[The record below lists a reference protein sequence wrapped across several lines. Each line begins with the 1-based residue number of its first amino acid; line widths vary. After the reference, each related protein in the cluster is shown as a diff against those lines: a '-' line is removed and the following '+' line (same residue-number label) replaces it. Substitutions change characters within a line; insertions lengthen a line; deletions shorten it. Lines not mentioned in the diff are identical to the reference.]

1 MMLRLLFTLACLFGA
16 AHCAGAT
23 DPPTNADAGDGGT
36 SADSAAQKVP
46 TVHRTAAA
54 ACTAPRPAGTPP
66 GAPGDCKTDADC
78 TAGKNG
84 RCHHSPGGGPRMP
97 WNSCSY
103 DYCFADADCPA
114 GNLCVCNRQGGNVC
128 NLSNC
133 RTDADCGGAQ
143 CGFAPNVKCWGPG
156 GNFCRTAKDKCK
168 VDQDCPQPSGGGRA
182 SCTFDQDTQAWGCK
196 LHEICPVG

>member
-84 RCHHSPGGGPRMP
+84 RCTYGPTF
-97 WNSCSY
+97 SAVCSY
-103 DYCFADADCPA
+103 DECSADGDCGAGVCDCRNETRRGANTCFR
-114 GNLCVCNRQGGNVC
+114 GNCV
-128 NLSNC
+128 
-133 RTDADCGGAQ
+133 TDADCGGGY
-143 CGFAPNVKCWGPG
+143 CS
-156 GNFCRTAKDKCK
+156 
-168 VDQDCPQPSGGGRA
+168 PSGA
-182 SCTFDQDTQAWGCK
+182 SLWDNCRSNVPAGSFGYFCHTKSDACVDDVDCGEGSTCLFSADTQRWSCLPRLCTK
-196 LHEICPVG
+196 